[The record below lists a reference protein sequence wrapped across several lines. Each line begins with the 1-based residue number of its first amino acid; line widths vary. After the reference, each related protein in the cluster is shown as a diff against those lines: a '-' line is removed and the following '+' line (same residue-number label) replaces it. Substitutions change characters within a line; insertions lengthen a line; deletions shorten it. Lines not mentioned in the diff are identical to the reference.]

1 MSDTLREIAH
11 NITVMLA
18 SSIQHG
24 KGEYVTGYTIQTG
37 ALHRIIGLLQGA
49 GVSVVVPGGLPYSPE
64 LISDDDLL
72 AKLACGARIE
82 CDMDGGSNCYELRM
96 PSLGPVD
103 TNQIMRLSEAGKLDC
118 GPRAY
123 TLRRAPIDGVPG
135 AGKTSDGAQR

>member
-1 MSDTLREIAH
+1 
-11 NITVMLA
+11 
-18 SSIQHG
+18 
-24 KGEYVTGYTIQTG
+24 
-37 ALHRIIGLLQGA
+37 
-49 GVSVVVPGGLPYSPE
+49 VVPGGLPYSPE

-123 TLRRAPIDGVPG
+123 TLRRAPIAGVLANSETCG
-135 AGKTSDGAQR
+135 EAAKKV